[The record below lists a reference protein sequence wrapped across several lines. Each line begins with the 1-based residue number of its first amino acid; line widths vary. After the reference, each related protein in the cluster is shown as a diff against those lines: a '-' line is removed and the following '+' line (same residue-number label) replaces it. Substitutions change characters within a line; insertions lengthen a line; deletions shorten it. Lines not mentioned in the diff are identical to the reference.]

1 MPEPDQRAVRRLE
14 AKAAAA
20 TVQTLGTSA
29 GANGPVRAVTVVDVS
44 ERGMRLRSAAPM
56 NAGEAVKI
64 EMGDTM
70 FLGEVCYCAPVSSEA
85 DRSFYLGIVTRECL
99 TGLASLHHLIRALSQ
114 EPVRELECLTV
125 SGILAENTP

>member
-1 MPEPDQRAVRRLE
+1 MPEPDQRAVPRLE
-14 AKAAAA
+14 AKAAA

-29 GANGPVRAVTVVDVS
+29 GANGPAMAVTVVDVS

-56 NAGEAVKI
+56 NAGQAVKI

-99 TGLASLHHLIRALSQ
+99 TGLASLHHLIRALSP
-114 EPVRELECLTV
+114 EPVRELAYLTV
-125 SGILAENTP
+125 SGILAEKTP